1 MNPTQIIADYGVAI
15 GITIIVVGLAC
26 LYCYN
31 YLKQLDK
38 KFDDEREDKK
48 YERQQRAKHDAL
60 MLEAEKDKLE
70 AEKATRKAY
79 LSMTEEL
86 KNTTQAQS
94 KILESQSVQLQSY
107 SDSIDGNTKAIEE
120 HNRLFEE
127 HIQRTGDR
135 FDCVDRQL
143 VSIAGMLDEIRE
155 NTKDLVTKADL
166 EKVKKGLDEYIR
178 SKK

>member
-31 YLKQLDK
+31 HLKRLDK

-48 YERQQRAKHDAL
+48 YERQQRAKHDEL

-70 AEKATRKAY
+70 AEKASRKAY

-86 KNTTQAQS
+86 KKTTQTQS
-94 KILESQSVQLQSY
+94 QILENQSLELRSY
-107 SDSIDGNTKAIEE
+107 RDSIKGNTKAIEE
-120 HNRLFEE
+120 HNKNFIK
-127 HIQRTGDR
+127 HIALTDDR
-135 FDCVDRQL
+135 FDCVDSQL
-143 VSIAGMLDEIRE
+143 VSIATMLDEVKHS
-155 NTKDLVTKADL
+155 TKDLATKADL
-166 EKVKKGLDEYIR
+166 EKVKSGLDEYIR

>member
-48 YERQQRAKHDAL
+48 YERQQRAKHDEL

-86 KNTTQAQS
+86 KKTTQTQS
-94 KILESQSVQLQSY
+94 KILESQSIELKSY
-107 SDSIDGNTKAIEE
+107 SDSIDSNTAAIEE
-120 HNRLFEE
+120 HNKNFIK
-127 HIQRTGDR
+127 HIELTDDR
-135 FDCVDRQL
+135 FDCVDSQL
-143 VSIAGMLDEIRE
+143 VSIATMLDEVKHS
-155 NTKDLVTKADL
+155 TKDLATKADL
-166 EKVKKGLDEYIR
+166 EKVKSGLDEYIR

>member
-1 MNPTQIIADYGVAI
+1 MTVTKIIADYGVAI
-15 GITIIVVGLAC
+15 GITIIAVGLVSSFF
-26 LYCYN
+26 YKYI
-31 YLKQLDK
+31 QRLDK
-38 KFDDEREDKK
+38 KFDDDREEKR
-48 YERQQRAKHDAL
+48 YERDQKAKHDEL
-60 MLEAEKDKLE
+60 VLEAEKDKLE
-70 AEKATRKAY
+70 AEQATRKAY

-155 NTKDLVTKADL
+155 NTKDLATKADL

-178 SKK
+178 SKQ

>member
-1 MNPTQIIADYGVAI
+1 MTVSKVIADYGVAI
-15 GITIIVVGLAC
+15 GITIIAVGLVSSFF
-26 LYCYN
+26 YKYI
-31 YLKQLDK
+31 QRLDK
-38 KFDDEREDKK
+38 KFDDDREEKR
-48 YERQQRAKHDAL
+48 YERDQKAKHDEL
-60 MLEAEKDKLE
+60 VLEAEKDKLE
-70 AEKATRKAY
+70 AEQTTRKAY

-135 FDCVDRQL
+135 FDCVDSQL
-143 VSIAGMLDEIRE
+143 VSIAGMLDEVRRS
-155 NTKDLVTKADL
+155 TKDLATKADL
-166 EKVKKGLDEYIR
+166 EKVKSGLDEYIR
-178 SKK
+178 SKQ